1 MMAAF
6 IVKKTKQ
13 AGVSILEVIIG
24 VAIFAVIALV
34 VGLFQENVFSL
45 NRVFSSSLLAQ
56 DEARK
61 ALKEMSSEMRVAAP
75 SSIGA
80 YALAQVTSTAVT
92 FYANIDSD
100 AYKEKVRYFLSGN
113 ILKKGVIK
121 PSGNPLVY
129 NSGNETIKDVVH
141 YVTNGSDPVFYYYD
155 ANYGGTEQPLTS
167 PVDTTAVRLIK
178 INLAIDDNV
187 LLPPSALILT
197 TQVNFRNLK
206 DNL

>member
-1 MMAAF
+1 MF
-6 IVKKTKQ
+6 
-13 AGVSILEVIIG
+13 
-24 VAIFAVIALV
+24 
-34 VGLFQENVFSL
+34 
-45 NRVFSSSLLAQ
+45 AQ

-80 YALAQVTSTAVT
+80 YALAQVTSTSVT